1 MADLGYPA
9 ALALTL
15 VVEVPVW
22 TALAVRATGAAV
34 SRALGVAVL
43 VNLVSHPVL
52 WFVLVPAADAVAV
65 AGRTVVGLLAAE
77 AVVVVGEA
85 ALARLLLGRAFGLL
99 VATSLAAAAAALV
112 VGVLLAR

>member
-52 WFVLVPAADAVAV
+52 WFVLVPAADAVA
-65 AGRTVVGLLAAE
+65 GRTVVGLLAAE

-85 ALARLLLGRAFGLL
+85 ALARALLGRAFGLL
-99 VATSLAAAAAALV
+99 LATSLAANAASLA
-112 VGVLLAR
+112 VGLLLAG